1 MYLKLYEFGSIIEV
15 YFYSTIIIIQNCPD
29 EKGVLIIFL
38 KKVLI
43 FMGMLQNSHRIVVK
57 VGTSTLTHATG
68 ALNIRRIASLVR
80 VLSDF
85 KNAGKQVVL
94 VSSGAV
100 SAGVA
105 KMSAERPTTIEG
117 KQAMAAVGQSELMRL
132 YDQLFSL
139 YGHTVAQ
146 MLLTRDV
153 VDDPTRRTLAGNT
166 FESLLGMGCVP
177 IVNENDPVSTDELT
191 KFGGNDILSAHVSR
205 VCRADVLIN
214 LSDVDGLYDRDP
226 RQHADARFISRVER
240 IEDVLPLA
248 GGAGTE
254 RGTGGMEAKLR
265 AAELAVSAGIPM
277 FIINGQDPDILYR
290 LLDGEHIG
298 TYFTATR

>member
-1 MYLKLYEFGSIIEV
+1 MS
-15 YFYSTIIIIQNCPD
+15 
-29 EKGVLIIFL
+29 
-38 KKVLI
+38 
-43 FMGMLQNSHRIVVK
+43 MLQNSHRIVVK

-68 ALNIRRIASLVR
+68 ALNLRRIGALVR

-85 KNAGKQVVL
+85 KNAGKQIVL

-105 KMSAERPTTIEG
+105 KVSAQRPTTIAE
-117 KQAMAAVGQSELMRL
+117 KQAMAAIGQSELMRL

-146 MLLTRDV
+146 VLLTRDV
-153 VDDPTRRTLAGNT
+153 LDNPTRRALAGNT
-166 FESLLGMGCVP
+166 FESLLEMGCVP

-191 KFGGNDILSAHVSR
+191 KFGGNDILSAYVSE
-205 VCRADVLIN
+205 VCGADVLIN

-226 RQHADARFISRVER
+226 RRFDDARLIERVENLA
-240 IEDVLPLA
+240 DVMATA

-254 RGTGGMEAKLR
+254 RGTGGMEAKLH
-265 AAELAVSAGIPM
+265 AAALAIGAGIPM
-277 FIINGQDPDILYR
+277 FIMNGQDPDILYR
-290 LLDGEHIG
+290 LLDGEHVG
-298 TYFTATR
+298 TYFTAKKMS